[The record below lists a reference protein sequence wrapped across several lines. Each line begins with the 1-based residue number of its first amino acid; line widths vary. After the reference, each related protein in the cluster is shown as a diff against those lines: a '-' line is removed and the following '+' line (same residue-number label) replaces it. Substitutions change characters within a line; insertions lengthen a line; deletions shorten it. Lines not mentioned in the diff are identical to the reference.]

1 MNMTPEIKVE
11 LENGR
16 PVTVERTPDGGAR
29 FSVPANAGYRV
40 IVTGSG
46 AASRMAV
53 AALMA
58 QALAAQAQPIDLDR
72 VQPRDGR
79 CADWKR
85 DRFGQVKR
93 R

>member
-1 MNMTPEIKVE
+1 MDMTPEIKVA
-11 LENGR
+11 LQDGR
-16 PVTVERTPDGGAR
+16 PVNVERTHDGGVR

-40 IVTGSG
+40 TVIGGG
-46 AASRMAV
+46 AGRVVS
-53 AALMA
+53 ALMA
-58 QALAAQAQPIDLDR
+58 QALACQAMPIHPDR

>member
-1 MNMTPEIKVE
+1 MTPEIKVA
-11 LENGR
+11 LQDGR
-16 PVTVERTPDGGAR
+16 PVNVERTPDGGAR

-40 IVTGSG
+40 TVIGGG
-46 AASRMAV
+46 AGHMV

-58 QALAAQAQPIDLDR
+58 QAAAAQALPIHPDR

-79 CADWKR
+79 CADWMR
-85 DRFGQVKR
+85 NRFGQVKR

>member
-1 MNMTPEIKVE
+1 MTPEIKVA
-11 LENGR
+11 LQDGR
-16 PVTVERTPDGGAR
+16 PVNVERTPDGGAR

-40 IVTGSG
+40 AVIGGGV
-46 AASRMAV
+46 ASRMAV

-58 QALAAQAQPIDLDR
+58 QAVVAQAVPIHPDR
-72 VQPRDGR
+72 IQPRDGR
-79 CADWKR
+79 CADWMR